1 MTHPR
6 PDTILR
12 WNSTYAAGPQN
23 GSNSKERQEC
33 RVFLFLDPLRT
44 DHRPNLVS
52 PRCVEDGFVSLSR
65 YTLRPR
71 RLKIK
76 ASRRSCLYFP
86 AAPVYSCSNTTLTFY
101 RLAPGTI
108 LTIIEPPRY
117 SDDHRTRR
125 QDILQTDEGGSEGHK
140 HVRCTTQA
148 PEIDGR
154 HSHSDEES
162 CNP

>member
-12 WNSTYAAGPQN
+12 CNRTYAAGPQN
-23 GSNSKERQEC
+23 ESNSKERQEC
-33 RVFLFLDPLRT
+33 RAFLFLDPLRT

-52 PRCVEDGFVSLSR
+52 LRCVEDGFVSLSR

-71 RLKIK
+71 RLKIR
-76 ASRRSCLYFP
+76 ALRELFISP
-86 AAPVYSCSNTTLTFY
+86 AACCSSFNAALTFY

-108 LTIIEPPRY
+108 LTIIEPSRY
-117 SDDHRTRR
+117 SDDHRTRQ
-125 QDILQTDEGGSEGHK
+125 QDILQTDEGGSERHK
-140 HVRCTTQA
+140 HVRRTTQA

-154 HSHSDEES
+154 HSDEKS